1 MWTEHTEYEE
11 YHKLQR
17 CTVFRYQHNN
27 TLGKISSNYVIE
39 KNPQKYRDIIFFQY
53 RTPLVGS
60 VSHLHSQRL
69 DVVGAVRPA
78 CEIWQVKLDL
88 VPAVVQPHG
97 HRADEGLDTGRAL
110 IVTRPEPPPHVLI
123 VQYLKSITHSHVCVI
138 YLLCDIAHQLGMI
151 WRNQSSTWTSNV
163 KYFLRFLMIITRKG
177 SLMPRVFLGS
187 AGHVM

>member
-27 TLGKISSNYVIE
+27 TLGKISSNYRY
-39 KNPQKYRDIIFFQY
+39 QKKSPKISRYHFFFQY
-53 RTPLVGS
+53 RTALVGL

-88 VPAVVQPHG
+88 VPTVVQPHG

-123 VQYLKSITHSHVCVI
+123 VQYLKHITHSHVS
-138 YLLCDIAHQLGMI
+138 DIAHQLGMI